1 LKEKFANE
9 QKDSFETCPRL
20 DIVLIGANNMGY
32 TPNEAELAF
41 VRKSFEECIAFLT
54 ICGGVFVPMVAGL
67 LEGRTATGPRM
78 MLGELRKLSPKTNWV
93 EKRWTRDGKLWT
105 SGTLLNGTDLMSA
118 FCHAVWEDLG
128 DPSLVAYQAQL
139 ASWPKRDVDY
149 KDEPW
154 EVDLA

>member
-1 LKEKFANE
+1 
-9 QKDSFETCPRL
+9 
-20 DIVLIGANNMGY
+20 MGY

-41 VRKSFEECIAFLT
+41 VRKTFEECIAFLT
-54 ICGGVFVPMVAGL
+54 ICGGVAVPMAAGL

-78 MLGELRKLSPKTNWV
+78 NLDELRKLSPKTNWV
-93 EKRWTRDGKLWT
+93 EKRWARDGKLWT

-118 FCHAVWEDLG
+118 FCHAVWGDLG
-128 DPSLVAYQAQL
+128 DPSLVVYAAQL
-139 ASWPKRDVDY
+139 ASWPKRDADY